1 MFFINYT
8 NVRVLKIL
16 MKVKKIIYLFVLVLS
31 ISGCEQSI
39 IDSENNLTRE
49 ETKNAILFNNKNSV
63 NVSLPRM
70 TTTPNISKLLV
81 APPPPPMG
89 NGELISFATTEE
101 VPIKDVLVELGRLAG
116 VDIEVDPNITG
127 GIILKVTNKPL
138 NVIVQRIADLGN
150 LRYSYSNNILRFER
164 DTPYT
169 KTYNVDFLIENEVW
183 NTVETSLNTLITLG
197 NNKLS
202 TNNQESTVDPETGAT
217 VEGSAVAPID
227 EPKVIINKPAST
239 ITVYANQKTQ
249 DAVARYIENVKTN
262 YAAQVLI
269 EAKIVEVDLN
279 DQYKTGID
287 WSFVN
292 DSGTSTGN
300 LQFGYGNEGGV
311 GTAPGGIQGSITTA
325 VFGGNLTAAINALDQ
340 FGLTKTLSSPRVHAI
355 NNQKAELKFISKLIY
370 FNIEKE
376 EEERYENDLTTT
388 SYTSTKQEEE
398 VGVVLTITPSI
409 NLAKNE
415 ITLNVVPELKV
426 QVGEVEDPVEPKNIV
441 PVIQSRSVQTTLK
454 IKSGNVLVIGGLM
467 SEEHANTDTGV
478 PFLSGIPIIGNLF
491 RSTERN
497 KQLTETVIF
506 IKATIVKPNGEVSD
520 YDKTIYDFLGN
531 KDNYMWE

>member
-1 MFFINYT
+1 M
-8 NVRVLKIL
+8 
-16 MKVKKIIYLFVLVLS
+16 KKIFFLFIILFS
-31 ISGCEQSI
+31 IVSCEKSI
-39 IDSENNLTRE
+39 IDTDANISRSEATE
-49 ETKNAILFNNKNSV
+49 SIIYNNKGGV
-63 NVSLPRM
+63 NITLPRRM
-70 TTTPNISKLLV
+70 TPPNISKLLV

-101 VPIKDVLVELGRLAG
+101 IPIKDVLIELGRLSG

-138 NVIVQRIADLGN
+138 NVIVQRIAELGN
-150 LRYSYSNNILRFER
+150 LRYSYSNNIVRFER

-169 KTYNVDFLIENEVW
+169 VTYNVDFLIENEVW
-183 NTVETSLNTLITLG
+183 NTIETALNGIIMLG
-197 NNKLS
+197 NNNLS
-202 TNNQESTVDPETGAT
+202 TTSPNMSEGADGT
-217 VEGSAVAPID
+217 DVPGMMVD
-227 EPKVIINKPAST
+227 EPKIIINKPAST

-249 DAVARYIENVKTN
+249 DAVARYIETVKTN

-269 EAKIVEVDLN
+269 EAKIVEVELN

-287 WSFVN
+287 WTF
-292 DSGTSTGN
+292 TKTTGSSEGE

-311 GTAPGGIQGSITTA
+311 GTAPGGIQGSLTTA

-355 NNQKAELKFISKLIY
+355 NNQKSELKFISKLIY
-370 FNIEKE
+370 FNVEKE
-376 EEERYENDLTTT
+376 EEERYETDMTTT
-388 SYTSTKQEEE
+388 TYTSTKQEEE
-398 VGVVLTITPSI
+398 IGVILSITPSI
-409 NLAKNE
+409 NLEKNE

-467 SEEHANTDTGV
+467 SEEHENTDTGI
-478 PFLSGIPIIGNLF
+478 PFLSGIPLLGNLF
-491 RSTERN
+491 KSAERN
-497 KQLTETVIF
+497 KKLTETVIF
-506 IKATIVKPNGEVSD
+506 IKATIVQPNGEVND
-520 YDKTIYDFLGN
+520 YDRTIYDFLGN

>member
-1 MFFINYT
+1 MT
-8 NVRVLKIL
+8 A
-16 MKVKKIIYLFVLVLS
+16 
-31 ISGCEQSI
+31 CEKSI
-39 IDSENNLTRE
+39 IDSDNNLSRE
-49 ETKNAILFNNKNSV
+49 EVKESILFNNKNDITV
-63 NVSLPRM
+63 TLPRKM
-70 TTTPNISKLLV
+70 TAPNISKLLV

-101 VPIKDVLVELGRLAG
+101 VPIKDVLVELGRLSG
-116 VDIEVDPNITG
+116 VDIEVDPSITG

-138 NVIVQRIADLGN
+138 NVIIQRIAELGN
-150 LRYSYSNNILRFER
+150 LRYSYSNNIVRFER

-169 KTYNVDFLIENEVW
+169 VTYNVDFLIDNEVW
-183 NTVETSLNTLITLG
+183 STIDASLNSIIKLG
-197 NNKLS
+197 NNPLTAVQQNNPNND
-202 TNNQESTVDPETGAT
+202 TNNTQTTYANSINE
-217 VEGSAVAPID
+217 
-227 EPKVIINKPAST
+227 EPKIIINKPAST
-239 ITVYANQKTQ
+239 ITVYANKKTQ

-292 DSGTSTGN
+292 SSGNTTGE

-325 VFGGNLTAAINALDQ
+325 IFGGNLTAAINALDQ

-355 NNQKAELKFISKLIY
+355 NNQKSELKFISKLIY
-370 FNIEKE
+370 FNVEKE
-376 EEERYENDLTTT
+376 EEERYETDMTTT
-388 SYTSTKQEEE
+388 TYTSTKQEEE
-398 VGVVLTITPSI
+398 VGVILSITPSI
-409 NLAKNE
+409 NLEKNE
-415 ITLNVVPELKV
+415 ITMNVVPELKV

-467 SEEHANTDTGV
+467 SEEHKNTDTGI
-478 PFLSGIPIIGNLF
+478 PFLSGIPVLGNLF
-491 RSTERN
+491 KSTERN

-506 IKATIVKPNGEVSD
+506 IKATIVKPNGEVND

-531 KDNYMWE
+531 KDSYMWE